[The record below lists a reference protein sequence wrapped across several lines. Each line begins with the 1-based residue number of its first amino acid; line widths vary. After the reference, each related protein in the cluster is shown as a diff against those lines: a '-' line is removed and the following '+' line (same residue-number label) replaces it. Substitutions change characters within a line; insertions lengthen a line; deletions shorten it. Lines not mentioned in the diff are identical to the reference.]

1 LASKRQIPG
10 ARLAQKKPVN
20 GVPIFLAALGRWN
33 YVATVRRGVSR
44 TRATG
49 NTVRL
54 LLEDVAEGIRVLQ
67 TRDGIELTND
77 QIVER
82 ARNIVAGLIGNYNIQ
97 SLDAREPGT
106 PAATKRP
113 ARTVDQLDLLD
124 QVEKRAE
131 RQHPRPVRA

>member
-1 LASKRQIPG
+1 M
-10 ARLAQKKPVN
+10 
-20 GVPIFLAALGRWN
+20 
-33 YVATVRRGVSR
+33 
-44 TRATG
+44 
-49 NTVRL
+49 RL

-106 PAATKRP
+106 AAPAATKRP
-113 ARTVDQLDLLD
+113 ARTIDQLDLLD

-131 RQHPRPVRA
+131 RQNGGRPARA